1 MPEISFFMEV
11 TYANTERGI
20 EREKSSKIKFTIFPI
35 VCSYIKK
42 SLAGRRKEKQ
52 EE

>member
-1 MPEISFFMEV
+1 MIYVNME
-11 TYANTERGI
+11 RDI
-20 EREKSSKIKFTIFPI
+20 EREKSPKIKFTILPV

-42 SLAGRRKEKQ
+42 SLTGRRKEKQ